1 MALSSI
7 NHWAEAFKRFCI
19 TVGGV
24 AAAVSVFVQLNQ
36 FSQILS
42 RQCCLWKPV
51 KIVGLI
57 VLENPPAVGKRVIA
71 NIGRLSS
78 PDTSVHLQVPSL
90 AKDQVSQVILP
101 SEPSEPSEISKLL
114 KVINYQAWGSP
125 NIDRCL
131 EALLCWRIGKFSR
144 VINHELV
151 RAAKMAIT
159 FLISSL
165 NEISFR
171 TCRCCP
177 HQDFPGSCTHSLHKT
192 WCQILC
198 TMRLQCVSKILT
210 PRRML
215 QKTLLIAKINLW
227 TNSFQ
232 NMYDMP

>member
-1 MALSSI
+1 MVI
-7 NHWAEAFKRFCI
+7 GIFF
-19 TVGGV
+19 
-24 AAAVSVFVQLNQ
+24 

-177 HQDFPGSCTHSLHKT
+177 HPDFPGSCTHSLHKRGHLSLLWNT
-192 WCQILC
+192 TSLITFVNYNKYNTFKHLNFRLC
-198 TMRLQCVSKILT
+198 CSS
-210 PRRML
+210 ML
-215 QKTLLIAKINLW
+215 
-227 TNSFQ
+227 
-232 NMYDMP
+232 